1 MLLEQGVLPV
11 ILSIEQ
17 TEIKLKSV
25 EEERRKVLNYLNKNA
40 YRMNYPQYIK
50 RGLYI
55 GSGAIEASHR
65 TVVQQRMKRS
75 GQRWTQERVQNMLNL
90 KVVNLSGKWSS
101 IVNLMR
107 NYKNAA
113 LGKFVMHSI

>member
-17 TEIKLKSV
+17 TQVKLKSV
-25 EEERRKVLNYLNKNA
+25 EEERRKVLNYLNNNA
-40 YRMNYPQYIK
+40 YRMNYHKYIQ
-50 RGLYI
+50 RGLCI
-55 GSGAIEASHR
+55 GSGAIEAAHR

-75 GQRWTQERVQNMLNL
+75 GQRWSKERVQNMLNL
-90 KVVNLSGKWSS
+90 KVVNLSGKWDS
-101 IVNLMR
+101 IVHLMR

-113 LGKFVMHSI
+113 